1 MLYVTASVMS
11 LFSSFLN
18 FLDDTLHIFRLVE
31 YLVIDLRKRQGT
43 VITECLQGAGRNVQI
58 PAYVLIV
65 HPLVQR
71 PVVLPVANFHDP
83 MLKVFMCPASER
95 SSAAPSVR
103 SVWSYWRQGSRS
115 WGWLRRTT
123 GGIWTCGEIGRAHV

>member
-1 MLYVTASVMS
+1 MS
-11 LFSSFLN
+11 FFSSVLN
-18 FLDDTLHIFRLVE
+18 FLDDTLHIFRLIE

-43 VITECLQGAGRNVQI
+43 VITECLQGTGRDVQI

-83 MLKVFMCPASER
+83 MLKVFKLTHQFFKQLFFY
-95 SSAAPSVR
+95 
-103 SVWSYWRQGSRS
+103 SYKFHIVSFF
-115 WGWLRRTT
+115 
-123 GGIWTCGEIGRAHV
+123 VD